1 MIGVNF
7 QPGAQ
12 DQMSGGRPSNPNQG
26 VQEAIKVLSLRLP
39 KTVGAQAVAPQGLL
53 QSLGGAG
60 TRVDSV
66 VNQVLSK
73 MFPGTASPSS
83 EMPSF
88 GMAPTSTPEPS
99 AWGGSVG
106 GDSAPSFSG
115 VSAPPSYPA
124 PTRQSPSD
132 APNIYGKPR
141 VVVDNPL
148 GHGDFTVG
156 GDGRPAGPGG
166 VFAEAPSLPNFDGS
180 GFPPATI
187 APTPKRSPFGDWLN
201 SYGGGGSNEPDQPP
215 AF

>member
-7 QPGAQ
+7 QPGTQ

-53 QSLGGAG
+53 QSLGGSG

-73 MFPGTASPSS
+73 MFPGTASPAS

-88 GMAPTSTPEPS
+88 GMAPMSTPEPS
-99 AWGGSVG
+99 AWGGSPG

-124 PTRQSPSD
+124 PTRERASD

-141 VVVDNPL
+141 VVVDSPL
-148 GHGDFTVG
+148 GQGDFTVG
-156 GDGRPAGPGG
+156 GDGRPTGPGG
-166 VFAEAPSLPNFDGS
+166 GVYEAAPSLPNFDGS
-180 GFPPATI
+180 NFPPASI
-187 APTPKRSPFGDWLN
+187 APTPKRSPFGDWLGG
-201 SYGGGGSNEPDQPP
+201 YGGGSEPDQTP